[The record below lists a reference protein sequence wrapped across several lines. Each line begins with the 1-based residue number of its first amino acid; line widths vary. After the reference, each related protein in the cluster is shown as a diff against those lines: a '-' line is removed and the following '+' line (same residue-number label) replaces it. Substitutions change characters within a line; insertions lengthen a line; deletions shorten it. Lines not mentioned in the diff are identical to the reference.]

1 MPELR
6 RVPSVSSVAS
16 RQSGYT
22 HFDPSQYRDVADL
35 ASSEDLPRMIAVQ
48 SPGTWANTRQN
59 MNVPFAPGDP
69 RARSPS
75 ALSYVSLNPM

>member
-1 MPELR
+1 MP
-6 RVPSVSSVAS
+6 SASSVAS
-16 RQSGYT
+16 RQSGFS

-59 MNVPFAPGDP
+59 VNVPLVPGDP
-69 RARSPS
+69 HARSPS
-75 ALSYVSLNPM
+75 ALSYVSSSRM